1 MAGLTREVVEE
12 KLETEG
18 NCCIWDVNKYLAT
31 EEKLT
36 QLQGKDREGFKAL
49 VPSQKEL
56 KKLTRSVQEQL
67 EGLKETHGKLGVP
80 QVEGA
85 GQQENSE
92 SQLC

>member
-18 NCCIWDVNKYLAT
+18 NRCIWEVNKYLAT

-36 QLQGKDREGFKAL
+36 RLQGKDREGFKAL

-67 EGLKETHGKLGVP
+67 EGLKETHGKLRVP